1 MHKAEL
7 VAKIAEQAGLTKA
20 EAQTALNALT
30 DNLTDALARNETVSL
45 IGFGTFSSSSGNWAS
60 ALRISSVRPSAK
72 YSSSAPLVRARTPR
86 PVPPCR
92 SRPAPMSPSSPAR
105 PSRTL

>member
-30 DNLTDALARNETVSL
+30 DSMTDALARNETVSL
-45 IGFGTFSSSSGNWAS
+45 IGFGTFSQRHRAARQGKNPQTGAALEIAAS
-60 ALRISSVRPSAK
+60 NNVAFKPGKALKDALNGRG
-72 YSSSAPLVRARTPR
+72 
-86 PVPPCR
+86 
-92 SRPAPMSPSSPAR
+92 
-105 PSRTL
+105 